1 MRDFSI
7 ALGLRIETSL
17 RKFGCVVVDGYLRRS
32 VIAIKSTYPMSRSKL
47 SSFKSLRLS
56 RMAVAVLMANGALH
70 VQASTDAAA
79 RHADAATEYSEH
91 ESAVIGTPPP
101 PAPVKKLLKSSAMK
115 TFGFIDDQPVVN
127 SLAGTLQGEV
137 KFAQTH
143 TIDPAGNRAKEM
155 PALITERD
163 ALLMFIPTDK
173 NAERKSLKVTAT
185 LDGKELGTLEMV
197 PPADFPKS
205 DQNNFSS
212 GYQVEYSQHAW
223 SVNLPWTW
231 MKKGLA
237 LHFADG
243 NGQRGDL
250 AADKIEFSG
259 AAQYVQQFIRIGLLT
274 DPNPPTF
281 AENHPEQAAID
292 YFQKVPASE
301 LTFAYYLPVKFDKI
315 ETTDGTIYTNHL
327 SGDGDWH
334 SGDKQAFRNFV
345 IPMVAQGIN
354 RANAG
359 ILGYEAGNS
368 WTPTGYAQ
376 TVSMSPVSMFAN
388 GRKVQ
393 GGLSWSYYNVGSV
406 QIENTDGNEATH
418 EWGHNLSLYDYE
430 GGGFG
435 SHNMNSGWG
444 YDAFYQRMIGPF
456 YWGAAP
462 ASNELSGVI
471 THPYK
476 NIFRFNRDAMSGGSP
491 GGAFARY
498 TLYTG
503 YSAKR
508 IQSKLNSYAIIDP
521 TSSTGYRMWN
531 AARQHYD
538 EYSTA
543 DLKKPAKSGVPVVTL
558 IGQYDPQLE
567 KPGMLYK
574 PMFGSWG
581 NIFDFAKP
589 NENTPDGC
597 WLDVRYPD
605 HHLKVALHGKRYK
618 AGVSN
623 QISINLPMEPFP
635 QQAEVVCKLNGAQ
648 TVVASEAIAHPS
660 QLPHAAVVVGQD
672 AGYGAAV
679 QALKTELDRSQGQQ
693 VPELSQFASHAAER
707 MSESDRQQLS
717 TAELDTLTRYERFR
731 QGVAAID
738 NWVAAFVKSG
748 GDKRQ
753 VTAQETHELDALMQ
767 QYGLQQPSNGS
778 TIKIQGKCLATDPDR
793 PGALKF
799 TGDCDTPAA
808 KSWVMDSKGRI
819 ASLAR
824 IGTCIAG
831 RNDGE
836 TGAPL
841 ESCDNA
847 QSWGFVNWGGHT
859 FVRRDAK
866 VFERNAATDRLTI
879 NSSWIDSSSQYV
891 DGPAKNVDPLLEALS
906 YPTWTIVDRVLHP
919 GAVAVAGPERTVV
932 ATGNV
937 AYAYELNGANSKGK
951 SLKYRWRLAN
961 GAQGFSV
968 RNADQAN
975 AEAIVSK
982 DTTGEGVY
990 ELTVTDESGKTA
1002 SARTKVIAVAPQ
1014 VTLSKGA
1021 AAGSYSASANFGSVD
1036 YTWTLADASGKHV
1049 ATGQGANWQAPADL
1063 AVGVYKLTV
1072 QGYSSSGERRAT
1084 AEQNVI
1090 VEGAPPVAVAGPAR
1104 TVVATSNF
1112 SYAYG
1117 LNGSESSEPSG
1128 KTLKYHWRLANDA
1141 KGFGVRNADQA
1152 NAEAIVSKDTTGE
1165 GVYELTVTNES
1176 GKSASARTKVIAV
1189 APQVTL
1195 SKGAAAGSYSASANF
1210 GSVDYTWTLADA
1222 SGKHVATGQGA
1233 SWQAPADLAAGV
1245 YKVAVQA
1252 YSSSG
1257 ERRATAEQRLTV
1269 EKKAE
1274 PAPAP
1279 VTARITGPDEAT
1291 SGEKITL
1298 DASNSSVPSNPD
1310 DVVYHWIISPAS
1322 LRDES
1327 GSNFAGRRV
1336 VIQAP
1341 DAGLGSTV
1349 TAKLSVYTRDR
1360 QTDTTTKT
1368 IAVKPGAGDASKST
1382 ESADASPSPAYRPG
1396 LAYQGGDVVTNRG
1409 QRYECKPF
1417 PYSSWCGQAPSAYE
1431 PGVGYAWT
1439 DAWKAL
1445 PTRTSK

>member
-1 MRDFSI
+1 M
-7 ALGLRIETSL
+7 
-17 RKFGCVVVDGYLRRS
+17 
-32 VIAIKSTYPMSRSKL
+32 
-47 SSFKSLRLS
+47 
-56 RMAVAVLMANGALH
+56 
-70 VQASTDAAA
+70 
-79 RHADAATEYSEH
+79 
-91 ESAVIGTPPP
+91 
-101 PAPVKKLLKSSAMK
+101 
-115 TFGFIDDQPVVN
+115 
-127 SLAGTLQGEV
+127 
-137 KFAQTH
+137 
-143 TIDPAGNRAKEM
+143 
-155 PALITERD
+155 
-163 ALLMFIPTDK
+163 
-173 NAERKSLKVTAT
+173 
-185 LDGKELGTLEMV
+185 
-197 PPADFPKS
+197 
-205 DQNNFSS
+205 
-212 GYQVEYSQHAW
+212 
-223 SVNLPWTW
+223 
-231 MKKGLA
+231 
-237 LHFADG
+237 
-243 NGQRGDL
+243 
-250 AADKIEFSG
+250 
-259 AAQYVQQFIRIGLLT
+259 
-274 DPNPPTF
+274 
-281 AENHPEQAAID
+281 
-292 YFQKVPASE
+292 
-301 LTFAYYLPVKFDKI
+301 
-315 ETTDGTIYTNHL
+315 
-327 SGDGDWH
+327 
-334 SGDKQAFRNFV
+334 
-345 IPMVAQGIN
+345 
-354 RANAG
+354 
-359 ILGYEAGNS
+359 
-368 WTPTGYAQ
+368 
-376 TVSMSPVSMFAN
+376 
-388 GRKVQ
+388 
-393 GGLSWSYYNVGSV
+393 
-406 QIENTDGNEATH
+406 
-418 EWGHNLSLYDYE
+418 
-430 GGGFG
+430 
-435 SHNMNSGWG
+435 
-444 YDAFYQRMIGPF
+444 
-456 YWGAAP
+456 
-462 ASNELSGVI
+462 
-471 THPYK
+471 
-476 NIFRFNRDAMSGGSP
+476 
-491 GGAFARY
+491 
-498 TLYTG
+498 
-503 YSAKR
+503 
-508 IQSKLNSYAIIDP
+508 
-521 TSSTGYRMWN
+521 
-531 AARQHYD
+531 
-538 EYSTA
+538 
-543 DLKKPAKSGVPVVTL
+543 
-558 IGQYDPQLE
+558 
-567 KPGMLYK
+567 
-574 PMFGSWG
+574 
-581 NIFDFAKP
+581 
-589 NENTPDGC
+589 
-597 WLDVRYPD
+597 
-605 HHLKVALHGKRYK
+605 
-618 AGVSN
+618 
-623 QISINLPMEPFP
+623 
-635 QQAEVVCKLNGAQ
+635 VCKLNGAP
-648 TVVASEAIAHPS
+648 TVIASETITRPPE
-660 QLPHAAVVVGQD
+660 LPHAAVVVGKD
-672 AGYGAAV
+672 AGYSAAV
-679 QALKTELDRSQGQQ
+679 QVLKTELDRSQGQQ
-693 VPELSQFASHAAER
+693 VPELSQFASRAAER

-859 FVRRDAK
+859 FVKRDAK

-906 YPTWTIVDRVLHP
+906 YPTWSIVDRVLHP
-919 GAVAVAGPERTVV
+919 GAIAVAGPERTVV

-1021 AAGSYSASANFGSVD
+1021 AVGSYSASANFGSVD
-1036 YTWTLADASGKHV
+1036 YTWTFVDASGKQI
-1049 ATGQGANWQAPADL
+1049 ATGKGVSWQAPADL

-1233 SWQAPADLAAGV
+1233 NWQAPADLAVGV
-1245 YKVAVQA
+1245 YKLTVQG

-1257 ERRATAEQRLTV
+1257 ERRATAEQSLTV

-1341 DAGLGSTV
+1341 DAGLSSTV

-1382 ESADASPSPAYRPG
+1382 ESADAPPSPAYRPG

-1445 PTRTSK
+1445 PTQTSK